1 MGITYE
7 DLTPSHAQTIEIRK
21 LSKSK
26 KLDFNSLEDILCQ
39 KKGNQNDQISFNKD
53 KIESVLPTELLK
65 RDKRYIER
73 YIIKA
78 IFKLSSGIYLAEM
91 VKETTTLTVMD
102 IIFQQEGFIVIGC
115 LYFVLGLRYGKLNKD
130 SFGKIMYKVLYGM
143 PMYYLIYLN
152 MCLMDGLTGIM
163 IFLILYLIIVN
174 INFLIS
180 KRIKELY
187 NVATGNIGTEEH
199 EKELE
204 EVDVVFTK
212 QEVENKDNKK
222 GRGVE
227 KFYFFS
233 FCNLVVT
240 LE

>member
-1 MGITYE
+1 MQKYFKFAN
-7 DLTPSHAQTIEIRK
+7 L
-21 LSKSK
+21 
-26 KLDFNSLEDILCQ
+26 LDSINV
-39 KKGNQNDQISFNKD
+39 
-53 KIESVLPTELLK
+53 VLK
-65 RDKRYIER
+65 YIM
-73 YIIKA
+73 IICLNIIA
-78 IFKLSSGIYLAEM
+78 TMTIFKLSSGIYLAEM

-227 KFYFFS
+227 KILLFFI
-233 FCNLVVT
+233 L
-240 LE
+240 

>member
-1 MGITYE
+1 MQKYFKFAN
-7 DLTPSHAQTIEIRK
+7 L
-21 LSKSK
+21 
-26 KLDFNSLEDILCQ
+26 LDSINV
-39 KKGNQNDQISFNKD
+39 
-53 KIESVLPTELLK
+53 VLK
-65 RDKRYIER
+65 YIM
-73 YIIKA
+73 IICLNIIA
-78 IFKLSSGIYLAEM
+78 TMTIFKLSSGIYLTEM

-102 IIFQQEGFIVIGC
+102 IIFQQGGFIVIGC
-115 LYFVLGLRYGKLNKD
+115 LYFVLGLRYGKRNKD
-130 SFGKIMYKVLYGM
+130 NFGKIMYKVLYGM

-222 GRGVE
+222 GRGD
-227 KFYFFS
+227 KKYARKR
-233 FCNLVVT
+233 
-240 LE
+240 

>member
-1 MGITYE
+1 M
-7 DLTPSHAQTIEIRK
+7 S
-21 LSKSK
+21 
-26 KLDFNSLEDILCQ
+26 

-53 KIESVLPTELLK
+53 KIESVLPAELLK

-227 KFYFFS
+227 KILLFFI
-233 FCNLVVT
+233 L
-240 LE
+240 